1 MYKKL
6 ENFSNYLIYPNG
18 QIKNLKRD
26 KDVVHSLHCSG
37 YYVVKLVNDFGE
49 RKTFKLHRLLA
60 MLFIPNPNDFS
71 CVNHKDE
78 NKLNNSLDNLEWCDI
93 TYNNTYGTRIER
105 SKEKQG
111 ILGRTGLRL
120 HQIKDGKTIAI
131 YNSVKEA
138 SESTGIKASNISNTI
153 HGRQKSSGGYS
164 WELKN

>member
-1 MYKKL
+1 M
-6 ENFSNYLIYPNG
+6 
-18 QIKNLKRD
+18 
-26 KDVVHSLHCSG
+26 
-37 YYVVKLVNDFGE
+37 NDIGE

-60 MLFIPNPNDFS
+60 TLFIPNPNDFP

-131 YNSVKEA
+131 YNTVKEA
-138 SESTGIKASNISNTI
+138 SKSTRIKASNISNTI
-153 HGRQKSSGGYS
+153 HGR
-164 WELKN
+164 

>member
-6 ENFSNYLIYPNG
+6 ENYLIYPNG
-18 QIKNLKRD
+18 QIKNLKS
-26 KDVVHSLHCSG
+26 VIHSLHCSG
-37 YYVVKLVNDFGE
+37 YYVVNDFGE

-60 MLFIPNPNDFS
+60 MLFVPNPNDFS

-111 ILGRTGLRL
+111 ILGRTGL

-138 SESTGIKASNISNTI
+138 SESTGIKASNI
-153 HGRQKSSGGYS
+153 HGRQKSSGG